1 VFGWDDRTM
10 SAAERSGR
18 RETIASVSAPTD
30 TGMAPPQLGALATVK
45 PRRSSRFAAFRQSNL
60 IAGGVI
66 VFGVVFVAIFAP
78 ILAPRGAQETDYG
91 ARLQPPSWQHLMGTD
106 NLGKDML
113 SRVIYGARIDLKV
126 GILCVIAPFV
136 IGVILGCLAG
146 YYGGMTDTLLMRVLD
161 LVQAFPFL
169 ILVIAIVAVL
179 GPGLRNLYIAVAVVA
194 WVSYARLL
202 RGDMLVAKHREYVD
216 AARSLGLRDLRIIG
230 RHILPNIISSALV
243 FAMADI
249 ILYIVLAA
257 SLSYL
262 GLGVPPPEPEWGAL
276 INEGRGFMAT
286 AWWISFFPGMAIVVT
301 GIGFSLL
308 GDGLADALRPR
319 RS

>member
-1 VFGWDDRTM
+1 MSTVDQPGSLDRAHSSQVGVGPGETTPTLA
-10 SAAERSGR
+10 SLAA
-18 RETIASVSAPTD
+18 VNH
-30 TGMAPPQLGALATVK
+30 
-45 PRRSSRFAAFRQSNL
+45 PRRSRFAAFRQRNL
-60 IAGGVI
+60 LVGGLIVLII
-66 VFGVVFVAIFAP
+66 VFIAVFAP
-78 ILAPRGAQETDYG
+78 LLAPRGPQETDYG

-126 GILCVIAPFV
+126 GILCVIAPFI
-136 IGVILGCLAG
+136 IGVVFGSIAG
-146 YYGGMTDTLLMRVLD
+146 FYGGLLDTILMRVLD
-161 LVQAFPFL
+161 LVQSFPFL

-202 RGDMLVAKHREYVD
+202 RGDMLVAKHREYVE
-216 AARSLGLRDLRIIG
+216 AARSMGLGDVRIIG
-230 RHILPNIISSALV
+230 RHILPNIISAALV

-301 GIGFSLL
+301 GIGFSLF
-308 GDGLADALRPR
+308 GDGLADALRPQR
-319 RS
+319 R